1 MNEHTG
7 SDTRAAGQRL
17 RGKCA
22 LVTGASNGIGAAI
35 AALFAAHGARVAGY
49 DRVLPARSGSDACEM
64 FVQGDVSD
72 PDAVAAFV
80 DSAKQRFGSIDV
92 LVSNAGVDV
101 FADPL
106 QLSRQDWLRNL
117 EINLGGHW
125 NFAQA
130 VLPHMLAQGAG
141 SVVNIAS
148 VHGHKII
155 RGGFPYN
162 VAKHGLIGM
171 TKALGLE
178 YADRGIRFN
187 SISPG
192 LILVER
198 IEQWLASQPDPV
210 AAHKRQADLLPPK
223 RIGTPDEVAHT
234 ALFLASDEAR
244 FINASDILIDGGR
257 TQVYY

>member
-1 MNEHTG
+1 MTATAETSG
-7 SDTRAAGQRL
+7 ASSRQRL
-17 RGKCA
+17 PGKRVI
-22 LVTGASNGIGAAI
+22 VTGASNGIGAAI
-35 AALFAAHGARVAGY
+35 AELFASHGARVAGY
-49 DRVLPARSGSDACEM
+49 DRVAPAEASEGACEM

-72 PDAVAAFV
+72 ADAVAAFV
-80 DSAKQRFGSIDV
+80 ASTQQRFGGIDA

-101 FADPL
+101 FSDPL
-106 QLSRQDWLRNL
+106 ELSARDWMRNL

-125 NFAQA
+125 NFARA
-130 VLPHMLAQGAG
+130 VLPHMLAQASG
-141 SVVNIAS
+141 SVVNVAS
-148 VHGHKII
+148 VHGHKIV
-155 RGGFPYN
+155 RGAFPYN

-178 YADRGIRFN
+178 YADRGLRFN

-198 IEQWLASQPDPV
+198 IERWLASQPDP
-210 AAHKRQADLLPPK
+210 ATTRKEQTDLLPPK
-223 RIGTPDEVAHT
+223 RMGTANEVAHT

-244 FINASDILIDGGR
+244 FINATDIMIDGGR

>member
-1 MNEHTG
+1 MNEPIELP
-7 SDTRAAGQRL
+7 RVVAGRRL
-17 RGKCA
+17 QDKCV

-35 AALFAAHGARVAGY
+35 ATLFAAHGARVAGY
-49 DRVLPARSGSDACEM
+49 DRMAPAQGQSSACEQ

-72 PDAVAAFV
+72 ANAVAGFV
-80 DSAKQRFGSIDV
+80 SAASERLGRIDA
-92 LVSNAGVDV
+92 LVSAAGVDV
-101 FADPL
+101 FSDPL
-106 QLSRQDWLRNL
+106 ELTPGEWLRNL
-117 EINLGGHW
+117 EVNLGGHW

-130 VLPHMLAQGAG
+130 VLPHMLARGAG

-162 VAKHGLIGM
+162 VAKHALVGM
-171 TKALGLE
+171 TKALGVE
-178 YADRGIRFN
+178 YAAHGLRFN

-198 IEQWLASQPDPV
+198 IERWLASQPDPA
-210 AAHKRQADLLPPK
+210 AAHKEQADLLPPK
-223 RIGTPDEVAHT
+223 RIGTPSEVAHT

-244 FINASDILIDGGR
+244 FINASDILVDGGR